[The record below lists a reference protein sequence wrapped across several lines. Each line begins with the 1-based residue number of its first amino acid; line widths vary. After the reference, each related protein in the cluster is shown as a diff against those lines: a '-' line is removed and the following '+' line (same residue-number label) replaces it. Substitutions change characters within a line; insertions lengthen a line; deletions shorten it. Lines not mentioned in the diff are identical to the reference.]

1 MYGYSWID
9 VVTGIYIFVHMEL
22 SHNIISGCTEEDRDT
37 VRKSFTVR
45 QGPVAPETT
54 LTNL

>member
-1 MYGYSWID
+1 
-9 VVTGIYIFVHMEL
+9 MEL